1 MSQQTTELVQAIH
14 RCLGWAVDW
23 EPSDQQPT
31 FDPTAAEAFQRVVA
45 LLEGGARMTHD
56 TPFSGDQGLLESI
69 SWNSYCIWGDDD
81 ATHRMGEQYD
91 HACQAVLV
99 ELVKR
104 GFRFPNGEA
113 DLVEFAGTKG
123 FDAQGLVALSK
134 AMAQEQLERV
144 LPETGAKP
152 MRPRM

>member
-1 MSQQTTELVQAIH
+1 MSSLTTDLVHAIH
-14 RCLGWAVDW
+14 RCLSAALDW
-23 EPSDQQPT
+23 EPSDSQPT
-31 FDPTAAEAFQRVVA
+31 FDPTAGEAFQQVVA
-45 LLEGGARMTHD
+45 LLEAGARMTHA
-56 TPFSGDQGLLESI
+56 TPFSGNKGLLESI
-69 SWNSYCIWGDDD
+69 SWNSYCIWGDDE
-81 ATHRMGEQYD
+81 ATHRMGQQYD

-113 DLVEFAGTKG
+113 DLAEFAGTEG

-134 AMAQEQLERV
+134 AMAQERLEQA
-144 LPETGAKP
+144 LPDTDVKP